1 MPFNL
6 LQPIFL
12 YGLVATSIPLLI
24 HLLNRRRLK
33 TIRFPA
39 VRFILLSQK
48 RIKRNFRLRHWLILA
63 LRTCAVLILILILAH
78 PFYQSGVGLFAG
90 GAPLSSVIVLDN
102 SLSMKLN
109 QEGEDYSQAKEAARV
124 LISSLREADQ
134 AALIPTNALDGQ
146 RIRIKGDKKT
156 LLRGL
161 DDIPVSAGTAD
172 FSFALRK
179 AYELLK
185 EPSGQKAIW
194 LITDMAQTGW
204 NLLALSSM
212 GEYDPQIPL
221 KIIKVGKNG
230 GRPNATI
237 KEIKIHEQGV
247 AVGLPIHLDAVIVN
261 FSNEEIK
268 DVLVQLYLKDK
279 KKEQRLVSLSPKEE
293 LTVGFDFSPEEPG
306 STTGYVELKK
316 TGVVGNPIVYFTIHA
331 REKLKVLIV
340 DGDPRTSLV
349 QSETFF
355 LTRAL
360 NPGGSK
366 DSSFFLPTVI
376 IPESL
381 NSVSLKSY
389 QAIIFCNVAVI
400 PDAILPRLRDYLL
413 RGGGLFLF
421 LGDRV
426 RVDDYNRKLFKA
438 PPPILPNRLGD
449 KRVLL
454 GPKGEEIGT
463 IDATHPALKP
473 LAGKFLETS
482 LKSAKV
488 NGYFRTRISSGSALL
503 TLANGDPLLVEKKVG
518 PGRVLLFTTA
528 ADLEWS
534 DLPFKTV
541 YLPLMQ
547 ALVSYL
553 SGNKRGSADT
563 GTTAGAARSFSF
575 PSSYAG
581 KSIRI
586 IKPDDTKRETKLLA
600 DGERASAAFQENNL
614 AGIYRLSLRGRSQG
628 QLPVPALYAVNPPF
642 LESRLTEI
650 SADELQ
656 SKLDPIDFEI
666 ILPDSLKQGGTR
678 MDLSIPLL
686 ILLIAILASEGWLS
700 QRINE

>member
-1 MPFNL
+1 MPFYF

-39 VRFILLSQK
+39 VRFILLSQR
-48 RIKRNFRLRHWLILA
+48 RIKRNYRLRHLLILA
-63 LRTCAVLILILILAH
+63 LRTCAVLILILLLAH
-78 PFYQSGVGLFAG
+78 PFFQSGVGLFAG

-102 SLSMKLN
+102 SLSMKLS
-109 QEGEDYSQAKEAARV
+109 QEGEGYRQAKEAARV
-124 LISSLREADQ
+124 LISSLREEDQ
-134 AALIPTNALDGQ
+134 SALIPTNALDGQ
-146 RIRIKGDKKT
+146 QIHIKGDQKA
-156 LLRGL
+156 LLRRL
-161 DDIPVSAGTAD
+161 DGIPVSAGTAD

-204 NLLALSSM
+204 DLLALSSM
-212 GEYDPQIPL
+212 REYDPQIPL

-230 GRPNATI
+230 GLPNATI
-237 KEIKIHEQGV
+237 KEIKIQEQGV
-247 AVGLPIHLDAVIVN
+247 AVGLPIHLDAVIAN

-268 DVLVQLYLKDK
+268 DVLVQLHLNDK

-306 STTGYVELKK
+306 NTTGYVELKK
-316 TGVVGNPIVYFTIHA
+316 AGVVGNPIVYFTILA

-340 DGDPRTSLV
+340 DGDPQTSLV

-381 NSVSLKSY
+381 NTVSLKSY
-389 QAIIFCNVAVI
+389 QAVIFCNVAVI

-426 RVDDYNRKLFKA
+426 RVDDYNRKLFNA
-438 PPPILPNRLGD
+438 PPPILPDRLGN
-449 KRVLL
+449 KRVIF
-454 GPKGEEIGT
+454 GSKGEEIGT
-463 IDATHPALKP
+463 VDVTHPALKS
-473 LAGKFLETS
+473 LAGKVLETS
-482 LKSAKV
+482 IKSAKV
-488 NGYFRTRISSGSALL
+488 NGYFRTRISGASSLM

-547 ALVSYL
+547 SLVSHL
-553 SGNKRGSADT
+553 SGNNQGSTDT
-563 GTTAGAARSFSF
+563 GTTAGATRSFF
-575 PSSYAG
+575 LPTSYTG

-586 IKPDDTKRETKLLA
+586 IKPDDTKRETKFSA
-600 DGERASAAFQENNL
+600 DGERASAAFQEN
-614 AGIYRLSLRGRSQG
+614 
-628 QLPVPALYAVNPPF
+628 
-642 LESRLTEI
+642 
-650 SADELQ
+650 
-656 SKLDPIDFEI
+656 
-666 ILPDSLKQGGTR
+666 
-678 MDLSIPLL
+678 
-686 ILLIAILASEGWLS
+686 
-700 QRINE
+700 